1 MSGEHQAVSG
11 GHQAVSGWTAGG
23 TRLCLVGVRRT
34 AQMNG
39 FHLNCRVKFML
50 YKVEIHL
57 DELWFVHVVLLK
69 QIRIVPE
76 VAVVF

>member
-1 MSGEHQAVSG
+1 MDGS
-11 GHQAVSGWTAGG
+11 
-23 TRLCLVGVRRT
+23 
-34 AQMNG
+34 
-39 FHLNCRVKFML
+39 HLSYRIKFML

-57 DELWFVHVVLLK
+57 DQLWFVHLVLLK